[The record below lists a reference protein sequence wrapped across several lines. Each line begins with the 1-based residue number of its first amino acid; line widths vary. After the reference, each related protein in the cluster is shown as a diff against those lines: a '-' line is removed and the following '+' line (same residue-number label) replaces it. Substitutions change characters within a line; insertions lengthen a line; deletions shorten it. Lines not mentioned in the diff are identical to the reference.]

1 MMRAIAAQLVDR
13 HAGIE
18 PGRRVAG
25 TYYLFKA
32 LRKVNLE
39 AILGRLRQEQTDAGE
54 SPLDNRLA
62 DLDYAARVDAFR
74 NEVESEI
81 RERMVADRGP
91 EDVART
97 LRKPLPEDL
106 DFLNAT
112 RGDAVAIRDAL
123 KPLGRKLAARL
134 APQRRSRRDTSLT

>member
-1 MMRAIAAQLVDR
+1 MLGGLSDDELAELLYRAIRDGDQVMMRAIAAQLVDR

-62 DLDYAARVDAFR
+62 DLDYAAPGDAFP

-81 RERMVADRGP
+81 RERMGAHPGP
-91 EDVART
+91 GDGART
-97 LRKPLPEDL
+97 
-106 DFLNAT
+106 
-112 RGDAVAIRDAL
+112 
-123 KPLGRKLAARL
+123 
-134 APQRRSRRDTSLT
+134 